1 MAAANK
7 DEGAEALT
15 PEEAFTE
22 EFIEE
27 EVWAYEPAGPST
39 WAKVGAEAT
48 GTFLL
53 VLMGVGAALLSPFG
67 NNGSLTVGLSFGV
80 AVIIGAIVFGAVSGG
95 HFNPAVTVGA
105 WLAGR
110 IPSRDVAPYILAQ
123 LLGAA
128 AAGGALVVFVNGNPG
143 LAAAISTDGGS
154 QGVMRGVSNGFG
166 EHSPSFFPG
175 YGVGGFSLGV
185 ALMVEAIATA
195 ALVAVILSATSRRA
209 PKGVAPFAIGL
220 SLAILV
226 VWAIPFTN
234 AALNPARAF
243 GTALFG
249 QDWALSQLWVFVVGP
264 VLGAA
269 IVGLLF
275 RAFAPEDDLEILELL
290 EEIED

>member
-7 DEGAEALT
+7 DEGIEARIDEDT
-15 PEEAFTE
+15 FTE

-27 EVWAYEPAGPST
+27 EVWAYEPVGPSI

-53 VLMGVGAALLSPFG
+53 VLLGVGAALLAGLG

-128 AAGGALVVFVNGNPG
+128 AAGGALT
-143 LAAAISTDGGS
+143 LALMSLDNMTTEISRSIMGGAT
-154 QGVMRGVSNGFG
+154 NGFG
-166 EHSPSFFPG
+166 EHGPSAAQGLTFGP
-175 YGVGGFSLGV
+175 GV
-185 ALMVEAIATA
+185 ALVVEAIATA
-195 ALVAVILSATSRRA
+195 ALVAVVLASTSRRA
-209 PKGVAPFAIGL
+209 PRGVAPFAIGL
-220 SLAILV
+220 SLALLI

-234 AALNPARAF
+234 AGLNPARSLGSAIF
-243 GTALFG
+243 SET
-249 QDWALSQLWVFVVGP
+249 WAYGQLWVFVVGP